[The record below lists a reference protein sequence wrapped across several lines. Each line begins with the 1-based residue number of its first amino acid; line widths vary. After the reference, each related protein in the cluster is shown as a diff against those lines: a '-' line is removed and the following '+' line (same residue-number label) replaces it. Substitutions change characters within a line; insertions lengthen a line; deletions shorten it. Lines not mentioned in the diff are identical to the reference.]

1 MTVWKTWSPNTSMTR
16 AITSR
21 ACRVRASN
29 MVMTIPDTASF
40 GLSRS
45 RTLATVSVSSASR
58 AAEEHTFHRDDDA
71 LGAGQR
77 VHRQQSQRRLAVDEH
92 VVVAIE
98 HRMQC
103 PRQ

>member
-45 RTLATVSVSSASR
+45 RTLATVSVSSASPR
-58 AAEEHTFHRDDDA
+58 SEKNAHSIGMTTPSEQASAFTVNSPSD
-71 LGAGQR
+71 GW
-77 VHRQQSQRRLAVDEH
+77 QS
-92 VVVAIE
+92 
-98 HRMQC
+98 MST
-103 PRQ
+103 